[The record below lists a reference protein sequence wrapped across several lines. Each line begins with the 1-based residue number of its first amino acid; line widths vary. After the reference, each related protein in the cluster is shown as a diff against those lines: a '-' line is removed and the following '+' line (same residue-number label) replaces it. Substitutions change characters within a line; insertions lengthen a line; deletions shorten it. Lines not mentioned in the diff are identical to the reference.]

1 MAAAAEAVRIA
12 GMDVAAAMGVRDVI
26 RRKEAEIGGL
36 MNRFSI
42 RYIRLDSVMCL
53 SVMTVSM
60 QALSGSMQ
68 E

>member
-12 GMDVAAAMGVRDVI
+12 GMAVAAVMGVRDVI
-26 RRKEAEIGGL
+26 RRKGAEICGL

-42 RYIRLDSVMCL
+42 RYIRWDSVMYL